1 MIAATPREIVSALGL
16 VLGLSA
22 CASLGYGRS
31 SDGEEEE
38 VVLYG
43 TEQHPGDPPDNCK
56 RLAKIEVSALEK
68 KTAPEGKL
76 KNAALDEGGNAV
88 GHIRSAGFT
97 DGYLG
102 KEYSWRAIAFSCP
115 STKKAPAA
123 SASASGQAS
132 ASAAPTTTSSAKTGK
147 P

>member
-1 MIAATPREIVSALGL
+1 MLGL
-16 VLGLSA
+16 LLGLSA
-22 CASLGYGRS
+22 CASLGYGRA
-31 SDGEEEE
+31 SDGEEDEE

-43 TEQHPGDPPDNCK
+43 TDQHPGDPPDNCK

-88 GHIRSAGFT
+88 GHIRSAGFS

-102 KEYSWRAIAFSCP
+102 KEYSWRAVAFRCP

-123 SASASGQAS
+123 GASGSGQAS
-132 ASAAPTTTSSAKTGK
+132 AAASVSAATTSSAKTVK